1 MELKF
6 LLKSNH
12 FQPKA
17 LAFLVV
23 ITIVSCFVYL
33 GVTSN
38 TSNQLIDLDGDSG
51 QPKAKKTKTEKGN
64 DKRWWYQK
72 NSSAYN
78 SYICGG
84 RRLIFRGKKFCEL
97 KIHVGASTILNG
109 INYSTIRYHA
119 IDYFRY
125 YFPNLVT
132 DKSQKVELCQSPT
145 FSAIRFNQMLWLKKK
160 INSTL
165 IAFTVLVKVPKA
177 LLQKAIFLHLVS

>member
-23 ITIVSCFVYL
+23 ITIGSCFVYL

-51 QPKAKKTKTEKGN
+51 QPKAKKKKTEKGN

-72 NSSAYN
+72 NSSA
-78 SYICGG
+78 
-84 RRLIFRGKKFCEL
+84 
-97 KIHVGASTILNG
+97 
-109 INYSTIRYHA
+109 
-119 IDYFRY
+119 
-125 YFPNLVT
+125 
-132 DKSQKVELCQSPT
+132 
-145 FSAIRFNQMLWLKKK
+145 
-160 INSTL
+160 
-165 IAFTVLVKVPKA
+165 
-177 LLQKAIFLHLVS
+177 